1 MGFSLN
7 IVHISTAWSWKHAR
21 HPAEEREGNF
31 RQWKQHEGRE
41 GTWMH
46 RHMGGLQ
53 GKWKARHSWAKPG
66 TAQDMQLEAM
76 VNKPQRP
83 SMGGGTRPAPLLL
96 SQQLA
101 PVGHHDPNRSY
112 EGLKTLKKV
121 QSTVCAA
128 SGAV

>member
-46 RHMGGLQ
+46 RHVGGLQ
-53 GKWKARHSWAKPG
+53 GKWKARHSWSKPG
-66 TAQDMQLEAM
+66 TTQDMQL
-76 VNKPQRP
+76 VNTPQIWPR
-83 SMGGGTRPAPLLL
+83 
-96 SQQLA
+96 
-101 PVGHHDPNRSY
+101 
-112 EGLKTLKKV
+112 
-121 QSTVCAA
+121 
-128 SGAV
+128 